1 LNSVWT
7 RDSEAR
13 LLGTWGRPVTLTI
26 MTYDNDLNTNRRSR
40 MHDDA
45 RYTTWIIG
53 VVVTLTI
60 VIAAAAFISTGNNR
74 DLDLPQITTTVPA
87 PAPSTTGSDTAR

>member
-1 LNSVWT
+1 VPTWNL
-7 RDSEAR
+7 AR
-13 LLGTWGRPVTLTI
+13 PGRLTT
-26 MTYDNDLNTNRRSR
+26 MTYQSDLNTNRRSL

-53 VVVTLTI
+53 VVVTVAI
-60 VIAAAAFISTGNNR
+60 VITAAAFISTGNNR